1 MRQREH
7 HIFYQIG
14 NHTRNRSGKSAKLV
28 VLLKDEWLE
37 SMIMPMSKNGKTNIR
52 ETYDG
57 EELYCFCD

>member
-1 MRQREH
+1 
-7 HIFYQIG
+7 
-14 NHTRNRSGKSAKLV
+14 V